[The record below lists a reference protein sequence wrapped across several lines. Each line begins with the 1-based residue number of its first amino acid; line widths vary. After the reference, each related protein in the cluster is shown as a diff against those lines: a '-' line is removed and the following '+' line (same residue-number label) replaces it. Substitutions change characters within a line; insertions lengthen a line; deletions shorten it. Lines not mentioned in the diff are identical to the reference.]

1 MTQCWID
8 LGDPASL
15 EWRLYMLLISLTL
28 FIIPAVIIISCYSVI
43 LWTLWNKGRM
53 LKMTTD
59 VESKSFIMGFGEMF
73 LIRV

>member
-8 LGDPASL
+8 LGDPASF

-28 FIIPAVIIISCYSVI
+28 FIMPAIIIISCYSVI
-43 LWTLWNKGRM
+43 LYTLWSKGRM

-59 VESKSFIMGFGEMF
+59 IESKSSS
-73 LIRV
+73 RVWGNSS

>member
-59 VESKSFIMGFGEMF
+59 VESKSFIMGLGEKF
-73 LIRV
+73 SIRV